1 MENSKQRHKRKEVFS
16 NPKVQSRIMV
26 TFLFL
31 TILFISTNFIISRR
45 LLTEITNQVMS
56 LPLSAEN
63 SADVIVIMGQQGAT
77 ALVQMGLFIF
87 LAVFVLLM
95 AGVIL
100 SHRIGGPVYQLN
112 NYLEDMLENKT
123 KPHKIV
129 FRKNDFFHNLADNF
143 NKFQLHQKIISSDT
157 DKAKNKE

>member
-1 MENSKQRHKRKEVFS
+1 MENTKQHYKRKEVFS

-26 TFLFL
+26 TFLCL
-31 TILFISTNFIISRR
+31 TILFISTNFLINRR
-45 LLTEITNQVMS
+45 LLSEISNQVMT

-63 SADVIVIMGQQGAT
+63 SADVMVIMEQQGAT
-77 ALVQMGLFIF
+77 AIVQIGLFIF

-100 SHRIGGPVYQLN
+100 SHRIGGPIYQLN
-112 NYLEDMLENKT
+112 KYLEDMLENKT

-129 FRKNDFFHNLADNF
+129 FRKNDFFHNLAENF
-143 NKFQLHQKIISSDT
+143 NKFQLNYKIITSDT
-157 DKAKNKE
+157 GKIEEE